1 MQKSLLVFE
10 QTNLLIGEFDDRF
23 AEIYKELKSQFS
35 QLFEKMAQ
43 KSGWSKKSTKGVSE
57 KPQLNSTNLIQ
68 NDAAIE
74 KEQKE
79 FVEKFAKD
87 TSEKNQ
93 KTVFTDFSVDQKNEV
108 ANVSEKWKMQELANG
123 LQGNSE
129 INKTW
134 MRENHF
140 LRSFSTTEF
149 GVLLRDVG
157 YRQMSENGLTENI
170 KEWFVLKKVND
181 SNNLESHYPR
191 QTMEQFLYSHLKKKL
206 NNECLV
212 VERVLSITLAINE
225 FSANNNE
232 IAIFGLV
239 V

>member
-23 AEIYKELKSQFS
+23 AQIYTELKSQFS

-43 KSGWSKKSTKGVSE
+43 KSDWSKKSAKGVSE
-57 KPQLNSTNLIQ
+57 KPQLNSTNYIQ
-68 NDAAIE
+68 SDAVIE

-79 FVEKFAKD
+79 FVEKFSKE

-93 KTVFTDFSVDQKNEV
+93 KTVFSDFSVDQKIEP
-108 ANVSEKWKMQELANG
+108 ANVSEKLKTQELANG
-123 LQGNSE
+123 LQGSCE
-129 INKTW
+129 VKKTGI
-134 MRENHF
+134 RENHF
-140 LRSFSTTEF
+140 LRSFSATEF

-170 KEWFVLKKVND
+170 KEWFVLKKKND
-181 SNNLESHYPR
+181 SNNLESHCPR

-232 IAIFGLV
+232 IAIFGLAV
-239 V
+239 